1 MLIAGAGP
9 DEDLGVGWRSSP
21 SRRRQQRKANARE
34 RRGEERRG
42 EVFNFNFYLESKR
55 RGKGDMAASVFFLG
69 VHPVLE
75 CEDDSVGVWG
85 YSAYR
90 SCKLTY

>member
-34 RRGEERRG
+34 RRGEERFLILIFILKANG
-42 EVFNFNFYLESKR
+42 EEKETWPHQ
-55 RGKGDMAASVFFLG
+55 FFLG